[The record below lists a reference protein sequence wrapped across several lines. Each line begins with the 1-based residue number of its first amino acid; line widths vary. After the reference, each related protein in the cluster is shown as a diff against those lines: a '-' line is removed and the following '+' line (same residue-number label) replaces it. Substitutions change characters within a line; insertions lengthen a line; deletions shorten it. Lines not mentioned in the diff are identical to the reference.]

1 MMIFLQEVVTKATT
15 EPDTFEKITNLLEV
29 IIWPL
34 TVFGGLLLFR
44 KHFSKLISS
53 LGSIKAGAQGFE
65 MNFIEDK
72 LQEATKLI
80 GIGTSGIVSKDGGG
94 IIPKDGS
101 SIIPKDSK
109 IIPKKSHAE
118 TPYQELLEL
127 QDMIN
132 QKLKHK
138 ATQNGIT
145 LNGSS
150 NFALTND
157 LVDNNIISSQTARQ
171 LKTLIELNNIGLN
184 SPKITYDQVSQM
196 KKLFNNISL

>member
-1 MMIFLQEVVTKATT
+1 MIFLQEVVTKATT